1 MRVVDVLG
9 KFSCGADRVLAA
21 SGTESRDDCEDKLSP
36 SIEFVS
42 VWRCWL
48 EGDDVN
54 VDNGCRCGCCM
65 LSSEYD
71 GGGGRQYSDV
81 MTAAWYGGGM
91 SSGMRD
97 SWITRQRRAD
107 LNSAGRVSSMVG
119 LRKDHWTRC
128 VVLSI
133 LLNSFN
139 VCFKLLSNLK
149 FWDCIVSHGSWL
161 FILYFGKF
169 TFFMRRTNEACRRL
183 VQKLSRAGISRSTSG
198 YHIDISAERAARE
211 KATEHAMHII
221 IKTNM

>member
-107 LNSAGRVSSMVG
+107 LNSEGRVSSMVG

-139 VCFKLLSNLK
+139 VCFKLLSNLEILRLH
-149 FWDCIVSHGSWL
+149 CEPWL
-161 FILYFGKF
+161 LIIHPLLWQIHLFYATHKRSMS
-169 TFFMRRTNEACRRL
+169 TTSPKAE
-183 VQKLSRAGISRSTSG
+183 QSR
-198 YHIDISAERAARE
+198 YQ
-211 KATEHAMHII
+211 
-221 IKTNM
+221 